1 MKKLRLF
8 IIVSPEEQKAVDFSL
23 FEYEQVH
30 SIVILDQEDMEEN
43 VAQLLDCNL
52 VVNCTCASSQAI
64 QNTLTVARILNREII
79 HFSKLAEYVKQ

>member
-52 VVNCTCASSQAI
+52 VVNCSIESSAAI
-64 QNTLTVARILNREII
+64 QNSLLIARILNRDII
-79 HFSKLAEYVKQ
+79 HFSKLPEYVK